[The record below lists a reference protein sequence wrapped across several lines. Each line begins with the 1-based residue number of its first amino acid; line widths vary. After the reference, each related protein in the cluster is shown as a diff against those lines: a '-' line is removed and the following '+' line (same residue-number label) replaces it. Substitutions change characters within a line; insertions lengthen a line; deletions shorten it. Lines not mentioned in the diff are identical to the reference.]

1 VYQWWV
7 FVHLAGVFGLLV
19 SHGVSVAVTFRL
31 RSERDS
37 ARAVTLLEMSASTI
51 TAFYISLAVLLLGGV
66 VAAFDGGLWGYGW
79 IWASLATLVVVIVA
93 MYALARPYYH
103 RIRFVA
109 TALAEGSRAVTPE
122 QFERLLK
129 APQSLSVAA
138 IGFVGLATILYLMLF
153 KPTLGMAPAA
163 PAAAGRAPASG
174 AEVELEASE
183 LSFDVARLT
192 VPADEAIALRF
203 ANRSSVPHNVS
214 IYDRDGESL
223 FMGETFT
230 GPRVI
235 EYVIPALAAGN
246 YEFKCDVH
254 PQDMTGTLVA
264 R

>member
-1 VYQWWV
+1 VHQWWV

-31 RSERDS
+31 RAERDP
-37 ARAVTLLEMSASTI
+37 ARAVTLLEISGSTI
-51 TAFYISLAVLLLGGV
+51 TAFYVSLAVLLLGGI

-79 IWASLATLVVVIVA
+79 IWASLATLAAVIFA

-129 APQSLSVAA
+129 ARQPLSIAG
-138 IGFVGLATILYLMLF
+138 IGFAGLAVILYLMLF
-153 KPTLGMAPAA
+153 KPTLGLAPAA
-163 PAAAGRAPASG
+163 PGRTTAGGP
-174 AEVELEASE
+174 EVALEASE
-183 LSFDVARLT
+183 LSFDVRRLT
-192 VPADEAIALRF
+192 APAGERLTLRF
-203 ANRSSVPHNVS
+203 ANDSSVAHNVS
-214 IYDRDGESL
+214 IYRRDGEPQ
-223 FMGETFT
+223 FTGEIFT

-235 EYVIPALAAGN
+235 EYAIPALAAGS
-246 YEFKCDVH
+246 YQFVCDVH
-254 PQDMTGTLVA
+254 PQQMSGTLVA